1 MVGNFNMKNLLIFLF
16 FLLAFQGISQST
28 TKTLNYQAIIIDPKS
43 IDIPGASISG
53 QPLSKG
59 KVCMKFAFL
68 NGQGNLE
75 YEETQE
81 TITDEYGLV
90 SLSIGAGLATNSGLG
105 SQSNKS
111 TPLYNSF
118 QSVVWNSNLKTLEV
132 SVSYDGCKTFK
143 QVSSQT
149 LNYSPYALYA
159 ESVEY
164 KNVRDSP
171 TKLSQFANDAGF
183 LIPKDL
189 DPLKADIISNT
200 SQLATANQTIA
211 DNKKSSDAA
220 FLINNQTIADN
231 KKSSDAAFLIVNQ
244 SVKSLDTKVAE
255 NTSSIGTINTK
266 LGTNKI
272 R

>member
-1 MVGNFNMKNLLIFLF
+1 MKNLLIFLF
-16 FLLAFQGISQST
+16 FLLAFQGISQSS
-28 TKTLNYQAIIIDPKS
+28 TKTLNYQAVIIDPKS

-68 NGQGNLE
+68 NGQGSLE

-105 SQSNKS
+105 SQSKKS
-111 TPLYNSF
+111 APIYNSF
-118 QSVVWNSNLKTLEV
+118 QSVVWNSNVKTLEV

-164 KNVRDSP
+164 KNVRDAP
-171 TKLSQFANDAGF
+171 TKLSQFSNDAGY

-211 DNKKSSDAA
+211 DNKK
-220 FLINNQTIADN
+220 L
-231 KKSSDAAFLIVNQ
+231 
-244 SVKSLDTKVAE
+244 
-255 NTSSIGTINTK
+255 
-266 LGTNKI
+266 
-272 R
+272 